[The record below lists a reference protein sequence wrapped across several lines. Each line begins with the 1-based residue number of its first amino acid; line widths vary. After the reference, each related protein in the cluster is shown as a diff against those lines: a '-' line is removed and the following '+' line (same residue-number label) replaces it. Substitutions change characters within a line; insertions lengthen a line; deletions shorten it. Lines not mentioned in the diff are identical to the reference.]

1 MASDQLRLPTGTQT
15 FRDIREGGCYYVDK
29 TGYALRVAEDDKFL
43 FLTRPRRFG
52 KTLFLDTLA
61 ELYAGNEALFRGLAA
76 HRQWDWSRR
85 HPVVRLSYAGGNYK
99 EPDLVRKE
107 TIGQIDDIGRWAG
120 IESRHETV
128 SLRLRHLLAELRRQ
142 TGERAAV
149 LVDEYD
155 KPILD
160 ALGDPAAAD
169 ANRDYLRGLY
179 GAIKNCDAHIEKCFV
194 TGTSRFP
201 RTSLFSAANQFTDL
215 TLDPRYEAVCGFTDD
230 ELDRFFAPE
239 LPGLDRDAMRRRY
252 NGYCWV
258 GEGGETV
265 YNPYDAMLLF
275 KSREFAYHWWETGTP
290 AFLTEHLQKHGLLD
304 IGDLDGRWVAG
315 DRLSDFEVERMDP
328 AALMFQTGYLTIRRK
343 EARSDRLGY
352 WLAYPNE

>member
-1 MASDQLRLPTGTQT
+1 M
-15 FRDIREGGCYYVDK
+15 
-29 TGYALRVAEDDKFL
+29 
-43 FLTRPRRFG
+43 
-52 KTLFLDTLA
+52 
-61 ELYAGNEALFRGLAA
+61 
-76 HRQWDWSRR
+76 
-85 HPVVRLSYAGGNYK
+85 VRLSYAGGNYK

-128 SLRLRHLLAELRRQ
+128 SLRHRHLLAELRRQ

-328 AALMFQTGYLTIRRK
+328 AALMFQTGHLTIRRK

-352 WLAYPNE
+352 WLAYPNEEVRHSMGWLMTLHAVGDSETAIACGENLRSAVRDADMGLMEGVSIRVSRTSSWRPWSGTSPCTLSPCAPWRWARASGRVPRRAPR